1 MIFRTWQVVIGG
13 TYMLIALWFAQSDL
27 WQFRALSLFIVIFV
41 LVGMR
46 RTK

>member
-1 MIFRTWQVVIGG
+1 MIFRTWQVVLGG
-13 TYMLIALWFAQSDL
+13 AYMLIALWFAQSDL
-27 WQFRALSLFIVIFV
+27 LQFRAFSVFIVVFV